1 MYFLLDDYTS
11 HGTDIDSFKK
21 EAELFDKHTSIIP
34 VYTCDMHILDYFK
47 ISPTKV
53 LFHDIKDD
61 QLTYTENGKYIVTDM
76 MAIRTD
82 SLSEEQMSLIK
93 ELRYK
98 SKTLFEF
105 SSSVVKRFFVGET
118 ILKTLS
124 SKTNGVG
131 GQFIKNVGSV
141 RNYALLS
148 AIQNET
154 ESMNLLYR
162 SDGRLNKA
170 MAVFSKKTVF
180 CARMAVAEAIEA
192 LFPKTAN
199 IYWKISQQCTE
210 VYVEL
215 QNLVCGE
222 FYKGYLF
229 RISDTGFCADT
240 LFTTLRK
247 YDCQPND
254 YYTLGEI
261 SLASDTY
268 DKNGKLTYSGIVN
281 EKGAIRIEELKKRIL
296 TSDAYNLQLIEK
308 QRKYFKECKLTTKEL
323 SNKIG
328 LTSVMGVKT
337 KIVVMKDI
345 NDKGISDPI
354 DFYDYLVSLP
364 KMPILSEYQRT
375 TYRDFLKSIAARAA
389 G

>member
-1 MYFLLDDYTS
+1 
-11 HGTDIDSFKK
+11 
-21 EAELFDKHTSIIP
+21 
-34 VYTCDMHILDYFK
+34 
-47 ISPTKV
+47 
-53 LFHDIKDD
+53 
-61 QLTYTENGKYIVTDM
+61 M

-247 YDCQPND
+247 YDCQPSD

-268 DKNGKLTYSGIVN
+268 DKNGKLTYSGMMFMH
-281 EKGAIRIEELKKRIL
+281 
-296 TSDAYNLQLIEK
+296 S
-308 QRKYFKECKLTTKEL
+308 L
-323 SNKIG
+323 SNTDESKAKYDLKNISIAG
-328 LTSVMGVKT
+328 LTMDVDFFIIGEIKGEEARYLLNAAYTGQLCAATIHAPSAPKA
-337 KIVVMKDI
+337 I
-345 NDKGISDPI
+345 DKRYYARELANALREFAEKPQNI
-354 DFYDYLVSLP
+354 DNFESYLKYCFIDWKEKFANTP
-364 KMPILSEYQRT
+364 EKMIE
-375 TYRDFLKSIAARAA
+375 DMEHFAEMEV
-389 G
+389 